1 MQYMIRLFLRVGQT
15 NRIFLWFYL
24 RIGIPYTPRGLQFNW
39 SEHRPVK
46 AEAAGSSP
54 VSPELGFNEWRNS
67 YFLFSPSQ
75 FYCLFGCLCDPQ
87 KVGHVIHTYIIVC
100 ITIRKRKGK
109 LDKIKKDRGLE
120 VQKRKSRK
128 GLKKQGIPNPI
139 KKTILVLVWIEDLP
153 MLYYSTLN
161 YELI

>member
-1 MQYMIRLFLRVGQT
+1 MY
-15 NRIFLWFYL
+15 NYKKK
-24 RIGIPYTPRGLQFNW
+24 
-39 SEHRPVK
+39 E
-46 AEAAGSSP
+46 
-54 VSPELGFNEWRNS
+54 
-67 YFLFSPSQ
+67 
-75 FYCLFGCLCDPQ
+75 
-87 KVGHVIHTYIIVC
+87 
-100 ITIRKRKGK
+100 GK

-120 VQKRKSRK
+120 VQKIKSRK